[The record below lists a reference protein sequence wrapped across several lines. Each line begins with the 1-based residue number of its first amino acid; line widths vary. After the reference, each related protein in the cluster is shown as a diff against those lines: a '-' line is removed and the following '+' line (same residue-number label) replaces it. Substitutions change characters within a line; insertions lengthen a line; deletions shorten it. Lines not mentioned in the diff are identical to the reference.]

1 MKCKNLRMD
10 FAPKTQYDRTIK
22 GAWKSAESNPK
33 KHEEPKKYE
42 EKEKTNMKKISRRD
56 FLKASAA
63 TSGGALLTACGSS
76 GSSTAST
83 ATSTSSAESGP
94 RTVSYWIDLA
104 NTSGADVK
112 SMGDLYCWKA
122 IEANTGINVEFQHPA
137 SGQAAEQFNLVV
149 AGNEM
154 PDIMYYSWATNY
166 SGGADAAIEDGKII
180 PLQDYME
187 EYAPNMTHYF
197 ELHPD
202 MLADIT
208 TDSGNI
214 YGFPAIYTSTAEG
227 SKEWQGVFDREPFAE
242 SFIGLVIRTDYLEQ
256 VGMDVPVTYD
266 DWYNVLKAF
275 KEKLGLKYPM
285 CFVQMFEQMSV
296 AISAGFGVCVPV
308 SGFSAAYGYGI
319 NEENKVEFGPV
330 KDGYKD
336 YLAFLNKL
344 YSEGLLD
351 NDYMVLDRTSVQAKI
366 LQGDVG
372 AWIEMMPTGLG
383 NLKSQILKDDPNN
396 TFSAV
401 GVHEMVNTAGTENRY
416 HPANQPITLSVGA
429 KTGSCQE
436 VKTAMELLDYGWGEE
451 GNMLL
456 NWGIEGESYEMVD
469 GWPQFTDAIIHN
481 KEGKAPSTAHSMY
494 RQLNGPFPEDHWQR
508 LVSKTDYSLAEG
520 EIDQN
525 IASLNTW
532 SYENGKHYNGLPAT
546 TLLDSEQAAYS
557 GAFNEIGTYVGEMTA
572 KFITGTESLDNFDDY
587 VKNVYSMGMQNC
599 LDIQQEALDRYNAR
613 VK

>member
-1 MKCKNLRMD
+1 M
-10 FAPKTQYDRTIK
+10 
-22 GAWKSAESNPK
+22 
-33 KHEEPKKYE
+33 
-42 EKEKTNMKKISRRD
+42 
-56 FLKASAA
+56 
-63 TSGGALLTACGSS
+63 
-76 GSSTAST
+76 
-83 ATSTSSAESGP
+83 
-94 RTVSYWIDLA
+94 
-104 NTSGADVK
+104 
-112 SMGDLYCWKA
+112 
-122 IEANTGINVEFQHPA
+122 
-137 SGQAAEQFNLVV
+137 
-149 AGNEM
+149 
-154 PDIMYYSWATNY
+154 
-166 SGGADAAIEDGKII
+166 
-180 PLQDYME
+180 
-187 EYAPNMTHYF
+187 
-197 ELHPD
+197 
-202 MLADIT
+202 
-208 TDSGNI
+208 
-214 YGFPAIYTSTAEG
+214 
-227 SKEWQGVFDREPFAE
+227 
-242 SFIGLVIRTDYLEQ
+242 
-256 VGMDVPVTYD
+256 
-266 DWYNVLKAF
+266 LKAF

-401 GVHEMVNTAGTENRY
+401 GVHEMVKTAGTENWY
-416 HPANQPITLSVGA
+416 HQANQPFTGSVGA
-429 KTGSCQE
+429 ITGSCKD

-546 TLLDSEQAAYS
+546 TLLDSEQATYS

>member
-1 MKCKNLRMD
+1 
-10 FAPKTQYDRTIK
+10 
-22 GAWKSAESNPK
+22 
-33 KHEEPKKYE
+33 
-42 EKEKTNMKKISRRD
+42 MKKISRRD

-63 TSGGALLTACGSS
+63 TSGAALLTACGSS

-330 KDGYKD
+330 KDGCKD

-401 GVHEMVNTAGTENRY
+401 GVHEMVKTAGTENWY
-416 HPANQPITLSVGA
+416 HQANQPFTGSVGA
-429 KTGSCQE
+429 ITGSCKD

>member
-1 MKCKNLRMD
+1 
-10 FAPKTQYDRTIK
+10 
-22 GAWKSAESNPK
+22 
-33 KHEEPKKYE
+33 
-42 EKEKTNMKKISRRD
+42 
-56 FLKASAA
+56 
-63 TSGGALLTACGSS
+63 
-76 GSSTAST
+76 
-83 ATSTSSAESGP
+83 
-94 RTVSYWIDLA
+94 
-104 NTSGADVK
+104 
-112 SMGDLYCWKA
+112 MGDLYCWKA

-351 NDYMVLDRTSVQAKI
+351 NDYMVLDRTSVQAKSCRAMW
-366 LQGDVG
+366 V
-372 AWIEMMPTGLG
+372 LG
-383 NLKSQILKDDPNN
+383 S
-396 TFSAV
+396 
-401 GVHEMVNTAGTENRY
+401 R
-416 HPANQPITLSVGA
+416 
-429 KTGSCQE
+429 
-436 VKTAMELLDYGWGEE
+436 
-451 GNMLL
+451 
-456 NWGIEGESYEMVD
+456 
-469 GWPQFTDAIIHN
+469 
-481 KEGKAPSTAHSMY
+481 
-494 RQLNGPFPEDHWQR
+494 
-508 LVSKTDYSLAEG
+508 
-520 EIDQN
+520 
-525 IASLNTW
+525 
-532 SYENGKHYNGLPAT
+532 
-546 TLLDSEQAAYS
+546 
-557 GAFNEIGTYVGEMTA
+557 
-572 KFITGTESLDNFDDY
+572 
-587 VKNVYSMGMQNC
+587 
-599 LDIQQEALDRYNAR
+599 
-613 VK
+613 

>member
-1 MKCKNLRMD
+1 MD

-22 GAWKSAESNPK
+22 GAWESAESNPQ
-33 KHEEPKKYE
+33 KHE
-42 EKEKTNMKKISRRD
+42 EKEKNNMKKISRRD

-308 SGFSAAYGYGI
+308 SGFSAAYG
-319 NEENKVEFGPV
+319 
-330 KDGYKD
+330 
-336 YLAFLNKL
+336 
-344 YSEGLLD
+344 
-351 NDYMVLDRTSVQAKI
+351 
-366 LQGDVG
+366 
-372 AWIEMMPTGLG
+372 
-383 NLKSQILKDDPNN
+383 
-396 TFSAV
+396 
-401 GVHEMVNTAGTENRY
+401 
-416 HPANQPITLSVGA
+416 
-429 KTGSCQE
+429 
-436 VKTAMELLDYGWGEE
+436 
-451 GNMLL
+451 
-456 NWGIEGESYEMVD
+456 
-469 GWPQFTDAIIHN
+469 
-481 KEGKAPSTAHSMY
+481 
-494 RQLNGPFPEDHWQR
+494 
-508 LVSKTDYSLAEG
+508 
-520 EIDQN
+520 
-525 IASLNTW
+525 
-532 SYENGKHYNGLPAT
+532 
-546 TLLDSEQAAYS
+546 
-557 GAFNEIGTYVGEMTA
+557 
-572 KFITGTESLDNFDDY
+572 
-587 VKNVYSMGMQNC
+587 
-599 LDIQQEALDRYNAR
+599 
-613 VK
+613 